1 MSAADV
7 PIEVRVARAADEAQ
21 LARLDRVAWTPQSGF
36 PSVTRQAGGVFF
48 TAGSPPQAHLVGTI
62 DGAVVGYIRLSVP
75 SPLPEE
81 AHVLAVHGLAVAPE
95 ARRRGVATALLTA
108 AEQRARER
116 GARKLSLR
124 VLSTNPDAI
133 RLYTQLGFE
142 QEGRLLGEFLIES
155 RYVDD
160 LLLAKH
166 LDGAA
171 QPTGTRRGG

>member
-1 MSAADV
+1 MPADDA
-7 PIEVRVARAADEAQ
+7 PIEVRMARAADEAQ
-21 LARLDRVAWTPQSGF
+21 LARLDQVAWSPQSGF
-36 PSVTRQAGGVFF
+36 PSVARQAGDLFF

-62 DGAVVGYIRLSVP
+62 SGAVVGYIRLATP

-108 AEQRARER
+108 AEQRARRR

-124 VLSTNPDAI
+124 VLSTNPGAI
-133 RLYTQLGFE
+133 QLYAQLGFE
-142 QEGRLLGEFLIES
+142 EEGRLLGEFLIEG

-160 LLLAKH
+160 VLLTKH
-166 LDGAA
+166 LGDGARPA
-171 QPTGTRRGG
+171 SP

>member
-1 MSAADV
+1 MSAPDV

-21 LARLDRVAWTPQSGF
+21 LARLDRVAWTPDSGF
-36 PSVTRQAGGVFF
+36 PSVTRQAGGLFF
-48 TAGSPPQAHLVGTI
+48 TAGSPPQSHLVGTI
-62 DGAVVGYIRLSVP
+62 DGAVVGYIRLAVP

-133 RLYTQLGFE
+133 RLYTRFGFE
-142 QEGRLLGEFLIES
+142 QEGRLLSEFLIEG
-155 RYVDD
+155 RWVDD
-160 LLLAKH
+160 LLLAKYIS
-166 LDGAA
+166 D
-171 QPTGTRRGG
+171 GTRP

>member
-1 MSAADV
+1 
-7 PIEVRVARAADEAQ
+7 
-21 LARLDRVAWTPQSGF
+21 
-36 PSVTRQAGGVFF
+36 
-48 TAGSPPQAHLVGTI
+48 
-62 DGAVVGYIRLSVP
+62 
-75 SPLPEE
+75 
-81 AHVLAVHGLAVAPE
+81 
-95 ARRRGVATALLTA
+95 VATALLTA

-124 VLSTNPDAI
+124 VLSSNPDAI

-142 QEGRLLGEFLIES
+142 QEGRLLGEFLIEG

-160 LLLAKH
+160 LLLAKR

>member
-21 LARLDRVAWTPQSGF
+21 LARLDRAAWTPESGF
-36 PSVTRQAGGVFF
+36 PSVTRQAGGLFF
-48 TAGSPPQAHLVGTI
+48 TAGSPAQAHLVGTI
-62 DGAVVGYIRLSVP
+62 DGAVVGYIRLGVP

-81 AHVLAVHGLAVAPE
+81 AHVLSVHGLAVASE

-124 VLSTNPDAI
+124 VLSTNPTAI

-142 QEGRLLGEFLIES
+142 QEGRLLGEFLIEG

-160 LLLAKH
+160 LLLAKR
-166 LDGAA
+166 LGDAL
-171 QPTGTRRGG
+171 R